1 VTGAPRHPATP
12 SAAGPLVFAHRGS
25 SVAFAEH
32 TLDAYRQAI
41 VEGADGL
48 ECDVRLTRDG
58 HLVCIHDPRLERTS
72 NGRGRVSAA
81 TLDQLARLDFGR
93 RPVSAPEPET
103 TRPQDSIGVLTLE
116 RLVTTAL
123 AAGRPLRL
131 LIETKHPSRF
141 GSAVE
146 ERLAELLQ
154 RHGLDRADAPVTVT
168 VMSFSPL
175 ALRTART
182 LTPAIPRVF
191 LFEYAL
197 PRSLDGR
204 APFRAPILGPGV
216 ATLRD
221 HPEIV
226 RRAHDRG
233 REVYVWTVNTPDEVD
248 LVLELGVD
256 GIITDRPAYVLSRL
270 GR

>member
-1 VTGAPRHPATP
+1 MTGPVG
-12 SAAGPLVFAHRGS
+12 GPLVFAHRGS

-32 TLDAYRQAI
+32 TLDVYRQAI
-41 VEGADGL
+41 AEGADGL

-81 TLDQLARLDFGR
+81 TLEQLARLDFGR
-93 RPVSAPEPET
+93 RPINGPDDET
-103 TRPQDSIGVLTLE
+103 GGSKTLGVLTLE

-123 AAGRPLRL
+123 TAGRPLRL

-146 ERLAELLQ
+146 QRLAELLA
-154 RHGLDRADAPVTVT
+154 RHGLDRADGPVTVT

-175 ALRTART
+175 ALRTARA
-182 LTPAIPRVF
+182 LTPAVPRVF
-191 LFEYAL
+191 LFEGL

-204 APFRAPILGPGV
+204 APFGAAILGPGC

-221 HPEIV
+221 HPELV

-233 REVYVWTVNTPDEVD
+233 RQVYVWTVNTPAEVD

-256 GIITDRPAYVLSRL
+256 GIITDQPAYVLSRL